1 MRISGLVD
9 QTPRMDFSERRHEA
23 HLRPRQQRQHQQQ
36 QQQQQHQQIPHIKVS
51 LDQFDDRSV
60 GADAV
65 LVDKCQFSDVVVIV
79 VDVDDILRRQEGEL
93 RQLPQN
99 RQDGF
104 SAKDNSDHLVSVG
117 RMVRPKLK

>member
-1 MRISGLVD
+1 
-9 QTPRMDFSERRHEA
+9 MDFSEQRHEA
-23 HLRPRQQRQHQQQ
+23 HLRPRQQHQHQQQQ

-51 LDQFDDRSV
+51 LDQFDDRAV

-65 LVDKCQFSDVVVIV
+65 LVDKRQFSDVVVVVIV